1 MIKWILLQTGS
12 HILLNFHMET
22 ANNFGS
28 GNFENLNIKNQTY
41 KIAPVVQREQ

>member
-1 MIKWILLQTGS
+1 MIKWIVLQIGS

-28 GNFENLNIKNQTY
+28 GNFENLNIKIKRIKLLQ
-41 KIAPVVQREQ
+41 